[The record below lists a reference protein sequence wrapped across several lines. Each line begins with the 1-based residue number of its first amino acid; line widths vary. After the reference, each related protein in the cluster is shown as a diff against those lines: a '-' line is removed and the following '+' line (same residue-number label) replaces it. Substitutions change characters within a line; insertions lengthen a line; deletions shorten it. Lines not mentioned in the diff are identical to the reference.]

1 MRAVFC
7 DTNKTHLTAT
17 NMLVSPPLTGAL
29 LPADLLAT
37 DWLMVDDDA
46 DDAGVGLV
54 VGRFLPL
61 EAPPASILCVCVF
74 FFPFFSNALNLL
86 PKL

>member
-1 MRAVFC
+1 
-7 DTNKTHLTAT
+7 
-17 NMLVSPPLTGAL
+17 MLVSPPLTGAL

-74 FFPFFSNALNLL
+74 FFPFFQTLSISSPNFEEEENTDE
-86 PKL
+86 